1 MNRIVKIDKLRA
13 QMHKDEKERM
23 GVSWDK
29 YISNL
34 DSSNQY
40 ECICTCYIYFNET
53 EWIEIVKDKTLF
65 QTCVEENP
73 LIQIYAQIAQLYNE
87 IENLKTNVY
96 SNELRTNYVEDKLVE
111 INGDVHHIKSSLC
124 TLGNSF

>member
-1 MNRIVKIDKLRA
+1 MNRIIKIDKLRA
-13 QMHKDEKERM
+13 RMHKDEKERM

-34 DSSNQY
+34 DSPNQY

-53 EWIEIVKDKTLF
+53 EWLEIVKDKTLF

-87 IENLKTNVY
+87 IENLKMSTY
-96 SNELRTNYVEDKLVE
+96 SNEHRTQFVEDQLLETNSAVQ
-111 INGDVHHIKSSLC
+111 HIKSSLC

>member
-23 GVSWDK
+23 GISWDK

-34 DSSNQY
+34 DSSNQH

-65 QTCVEENP
+65 QTCVEENS

-96 SNELRTNYVEDKLVE
+96 SNEHSVLCIQNQLIETTS
-111 INGDVHHIKSSLC
+111 DVHHIKSSLS
-124 TLGNSF
+124 TLGKSF